1 MPKRSAGSAA
11 LLAWNL
17 LNRKGTAHGA
27 GPGGSGRPQE
37 SEASARQGTRR
48 RLVGLWAAGGAKVRF
63 SLGKEAAYLLVAG
76 LASAAAL
83 LRVPSMIA
91 SLEVEVL
98 YPA

>member
-1 MPKRSAGSAA
+1 M
-11 LLAWNL
+11 
-17 LNRKGTAHGA
+17 
-27 GPGGSGRPQE
+27 
-37 SEASARQGTRR
+37 
-48 RLVGLWAAGGAKVRF
+48 RF